1 MNYNIT
7 AITCKNAFDKT
18 PFQVALMGKQR
29 ATAGFLLGKQWSRIQ
44 VSKSDISEGGIYRS
58 HPPCRH
64 HGINSWP
71 FILELFSHLH
81 RADNS
86 FWSSNKM

>member
-1 MNYNIT
+1 MRALVNYNIT

-44 VSKSDISEGGIYRS
+44 VLQSRLTTATIIVFFL
-58 HPPCRH
+58 P
-64 HGINSWP
+64 
-71 FILELFSHLH
+71 
-81 RADNS
+81 
-86 FWSSNKM
+86 SSIVLN

>member
-1 MNYNIT
+1 MRALVNYNIT

-44 VSKSDISEGGIYRS
+44 VRKLLR
-58 HPPCRH
+58 PTVLVQ
-64 HGINSWP
+64 NSVSWQ
-71 FILELFSHLH
+71 II
-81 RADNS
+81 
-86 FWSSNKM
+86 M